1 MEDFYKKGFMA
12 KCAATGV
19 EVTLAE
25 GLYKRAQLAQ
35 LAKSLLG
42 AGAKATG
49 KLGDKAVQYTAKG
62 INKIPGMKGKGPAIP
77 STALVPQGV
86 RGGSRSI
93 LDGLA
98 GGNLFL
104 NPALRQAAG
113 LGTLG
118 LGYAGYKALT
128 DEGAEA
134 QRPEPQPFV
143 HQKPN
148 YDESIEG
155 MSGVTPFLT

>member
-1 MEDFYKKGFMA
+1 MEDYYKTGFMA
-12 KCAATGV
+12 KCAASGLTV
-19 EVTLAE
+19 ELAE
-25 GLYKRAQLAQ
+25 GLYKRAQLAGV
-35 LAKSLLG
+35 LKSVLG
-42 AGAKATG
+42 VGARASG

-77 STALVPQGV
+77 STALVPHGV
-86 RGGSRSI
+86 RGGSRSV

-98 GGNLFL
+98 SGNLLL

-118 LGYAGYKALT
+118 LGYQGYKALT
-128 DEGAEA
+128 DDGITTE
-134 QRPEPQPFV
+134 RPEFQPF
-143 HQKPN
+143 QYQRPN